1 MVYRDGVVFIDGIAL
16 GITVYGE
23 RFQAGENFKQLQVTQ
38 LLLQV
43 MFHQIH
49 QCHLQLLIC
58 LHVQLRHLVAFEP
71 IAMPL
76 ISMVHSIHEVRC
88 PTRVGFDADELQ
100 IRMPL
105 EHTAENERTYDI
117 LVASNDRLERI
128 DLWPA
133 IVSQVVLLRR

>member
-1 MVYRDGVVFIDGIAL
+1 MRKVVGPHQTLNIHVIAQL
-16 GITVYGE
+16 E
-23 RFQAGENFKQLQVTQ
+23 RGPIVLE
-38 LLLQV
+38 
-43 MFHQIH
+43 
-49 QCHLQLLIC
+49 CHVDVFAKVLTR
-58 LHVQLRHLVAFEP
+58 QLRHLVAFEP

-76 ISMVHSIHEVRC
+76 ISMVHTIHEVRC